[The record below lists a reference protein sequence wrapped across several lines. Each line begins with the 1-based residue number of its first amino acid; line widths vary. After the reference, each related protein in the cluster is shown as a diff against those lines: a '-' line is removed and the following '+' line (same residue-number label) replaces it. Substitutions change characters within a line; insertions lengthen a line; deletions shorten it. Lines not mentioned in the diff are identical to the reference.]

1 MSNNISNKSMNLL
14 KSKKKRI
21 LLTPEQKQEKKE
33 KEKKRREK
41 QNHINAIRK
50 IMDNMGFARL
60 IDISGHN
67 FNYEGRTSELD
78 DVFVFENIVMLV
90 EYTTEKP
97 PGDHLLK
104 KDHFYQ
110 RVNENPCKFV
120 KFLIE
125 EFPTNSFNQYYNTI
139 IKNKYPTLDM
149 LQVRTMYCSRYD
161 IEGEHKSVVTNTI
174 IFLDYNKVQYFKLLT
189 KAIKK
194 SAIYEF
200 LNFLGIENKNFA
212 NNILNTSSKNTYKGY
227 VLPEAKSRFK
237 SGYKIISFYIDAE
250 SLMRRAYVLRR
261 ESWREEKNIR
271 LYQRMLESAKISSM
285 RKYLYE
291 EERVFVNNIIATIS
305 KKDIEL
311 RTTIMDPITKE
322 QTATS
327 INIDK
332 DGNFEPNSPHV
343 EPIQIEIQDRYNI
356 IGIIDGQH
364 RVYAYHECDD
374 IYEKKMRSLRR
385 QQNLLVTSIIY
396 PETESQNEKNRFEA
410 NLFLEINKNQKKLS
424 ALLQQEI
431 ESIVSPFST
440 IAIGKDIL
448 TQLNSN
454 GPLHNKLVNSSY
466 DKNKIS
472 TASIVSYGLRPLIKL
487 DENAVDSLFS
497 LWDAPNKLYL
507 KDKACTDYKLR
518 DSYIAFCV
526 EKIRDL
532 LLAFKQHLSK
542 NQLWEPYSATNRQGV
557 LGVVLLN
564 GIMNVLRLLIENN
577 QISSVEQ
584 YYKSLNGVDV
594 FRFRD
599 YKSSQY
605 RRMGERLYSDFFK
618 NELMRNENTI

>member
-1 MSNNISNKSMNLL
+1 MNPI
-14 KSKKKRI
+14 KSKRKKK
-21 LLTPEQKQEKKE
+21 LQTPEQKQEKKE
-33 KEKKRREK
+33 KELKRREK

-50 IMDNMGFARL
+50 IMANMGFERL
-60 IDISGHN
+60 TDISGHN

-78 DVFVFENIVMLV
+78 DIFVLENIVMLV
-90 EYTTEKP
+90 EYTTDKV

-125 EFPTNSFNQYYNTI
+125 DFPTNSFNQCYNTV

-149 LQVRTMYCSRYD
+149 LQVRSMYCSRYD
-161 IEGEHKSVVTNTI
+161 IENEHKSVVTNTI

-200 LNFLGIENKNFA
+200 LNFLGIENENFA

-271 LYQRMLESAKISSM
+271 LYQRMLESSKIANM

-311 RTTIMDPITKE
+311 RTTITDSITKE
-322 QTATS
+322 QTVTS

-332 DGNFEPNSPHV
+332 NGNFEPNSPHV

-364 RVYAYHECDD
+364 RVYAYHEGDD
-374 IYEKKMRSLRR
+374 IYEGKMRSLRK

-431 ESIVSPFST
+431 ELIVSPFST

-448 TQLNSN
+448 TQLNLN
-454 GPLHNKLVNSSY
+454 GPLHNKLVNSPY

-472 TASIVSYGLRPLIKL
+472 TASIVSYGLKPLIKL

-497 LWDAPNKLYL
+497 IWDAPNKLKL
-507 KDKACTDYKLR
+507 KDKTCTDYQLR

-532 LLAFKQHLSK
+532 LLAFKQHLSQNK
-542 NQLWEPYSATNRQGV
+542 LWEPYSATNRQGV

-577 QISSVEQ
+577 QISSVED
-584 YYKSLNGVDV
+584 YFKSLNGVDT

-605 RRMGERLYSDFFK
+605 RRMGERLYSNFFK
-618 NELMRNENTI
+618 NEIMRNENSI